1 MKTFVKSAL
10 ALGIST
16 AITLSTANAATYE
29 VVDKGAATQ
38 FKFTYSQQENNAGNT
53 AISGTEGYN
62 FPVQFQYFD
71 EEDYDAIV
79 TYINNSH
86 ELVHGLT
93 DVEDETSLRAG
104 NPTANDLAWVVRF
117 LGSRNTSTARLYFQ
131 VVGDTVVM
139 LNDGTTTE
147 EVAIFD
153 QKFEGTDTYTRSTID
168 YVNGITNQGWLY
180 GNASAPYLPTDF
192 VDSEDNNVTFWT
204 REFDTR
210 GYFSPDGGQ
219 TIIPLMPTEATYGGE
234 SAILDISD
242 TNIAVGYASTS
253 IAENATNFITDETGG
268 CKDPEV
274 TKNIPEEICIRNYRT
289 KAVSLDLSVDNGD
302 SSIYNSEAHLWQ
314 LDANGQLSST
324 ALGHLVTPHEDDP
337 REFKSFAQAVNDNGV
352 AVGFAHGWVD
362 ENRTDIRNGEPRR
375 YYAVVYKNGT
385 VQDFTEDHSELF
397 SQRAYDIN
405 NEGIAVGYT
414 SKYINGD
421 LRTKFFYVDTNADNM
436 EMVLPTDFFV
446 GSSSVAT
453 AINEAGKVVGH
464 GEVETHND
472 SSNNPR
478 RTNGFIFDK
487 NTDTFTNLN
496 DLLACESPYTIIEA
510 RHINDNDEISAS
522 AIIKQQRRDAKG
534 ELMVDE
540 SGEPITEDVI
550 RAVTLKPT
558 NGEIEDCSEVEEKIE
573 REGAG
578 FGLASLMLLS
588 LVQLRRRFFK

>member
-1 MKTFVKSAL
+1 M
-10 ALGIST
+10 IS
-16 AITLSTANAATYE
+16 
-29 VVDKGAATQ
+29 
-38 FKFTYSQQENNAGNT
+38 
-53 AISGTEGYN
+53 
-62 FPVQFQYFD
+62 
-71 EEDYDAIV
+71 
-79 TYINNSH
+79 
-86 ELVHGLT
+86 
-93 DVEDETSLRAG
+93 
-104 NPTANDLAWVVRF
+104 
-117 LGSRNTSTARLYFQ
+117 
-131 VVGDTVVM
+131 
-139 LNDGTTTE
+139 
-147 EVAIFD
+147 
-153 QKFEGTDTYTRSTID
+153 
-168 YVNGITNQGWLY
+168 
-180 GNASAPYLPTDF
+180 
-192 VDSEDNNVTFWT
+192 
-204 REFDTR
+204 
-210 GYFSPDGGQ
+210 
-219 TIIPLMPTEATYGGE
+219 
-234 SAILDISD
+234 
-242 TNIAVGYASTS
+242 
-253 IAENATNFITDETGG
+253 
-268 CKDPEV
+268 
-274 TKNIPEEICIRNYRT
+274 
-289 KAVSLDLSVDNGD
+289 
-302 SSIYNSEAHLWQ
+302 
-314 LDANGQLSST
+314 
-324 ALGHLVTPHEDDP
+324 
-337 REFKSFAQAVNDNGV
+337 
-352 AVGFAHGWVD
+352 
-362 ENRTDIRNGEPRR
+362 
-375 YYAVVYKNGT
+375 
-385 VQDFTEDHSELF
+385 
-397 SQRAYDIN
+397 YDIN